1 MILNTLGFFIKY
13 TVIYYGFFYCMDVF
27 SRHLGINS
35 FTLTYL
41 IARKSFMS
49 YCRASF
55 ENDMCWSLCDERED
69 FNIRVGAGLQTQIFD
84 IDFSLFYLKEKT
96 RKNYQ
101 REMLFTQN
109 KDKKC
114 VVQLEFGRQ
123 KMSSYRNVETYFWV
137 VLLNFFVQ

>member
-96 RKNYQ
+96 IREKCYSPKIRTKNVQFNLNLGDRKC
-101 REMLFTQN
+101 RAIEMQKLTFGLF
-109 KDKKC
+109 
-114 VVQLEFGRQ
+114 F
-123 KMSSYRNVETYFWV
+123 
-137 VLLNFFVQ
+137 